1 MDFMKRSDKSA
12 SIVYIHLNLTK
23 KKKNYVQAIAWRPPA
38 AFLLF
43 LSS

>member
-12 SIVYIHLNLTK
+12 SIVYIHLTWL
-23 KKKNYVQAIAWRPPA
+23 KKKNYVQEIAWRPPA